1 MFKFGA
7 KTFYPA
13 TFVFQG
19 HLVLSDVFTTIIEQ
33 AVGNTSSFFT
43 EDTKVKKNITI

>member
-13 TFVFQG
+13 AFVFQG
-19 HLVLSDVFTTIIEQ
+19 HMVLTDVFTTIIEQ
-33 AVGNTSSFFT
+33 AVGNRLSFFT
-43 EDTKVKKNITI
+43 EDTKVKT